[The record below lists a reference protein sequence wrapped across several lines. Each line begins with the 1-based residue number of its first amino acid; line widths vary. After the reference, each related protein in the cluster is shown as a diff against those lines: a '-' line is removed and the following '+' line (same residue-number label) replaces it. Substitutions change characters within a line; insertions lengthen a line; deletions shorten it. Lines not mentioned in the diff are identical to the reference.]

1 MDTIRIMLVEDHQ
14 IVREGLRRMLELSP
28 DMLVVAEAS
37 SGEEALGKLVEVS
50 PDIVITDIKM
60 PGMDGIELTRSVK
73 STYPLCKV
81 LVLTLYEEY
90 LTPAVEAG
98 AAGYLQK
105 DLRRDELISAIRSVR
120 DGRSPIHMSMDSGNL
135 ARLVSDS
142 QEGLSGR
149 ERAVLSLV
157 ARGLTNKDIAEQL
170 SFSET
175 TVKRV
180 IRKVLDKMGVSN
192 RSEAVA
198 QAIRD
203 NLI

>member
-1 MDTIRIMLVEDHQ
+1 MLVEDHQ

-37 SGEEALGKLVEVS
+37 SGEEALGKLEQAS

-60 PGMDGIELTRSVK
+60 PGMDGIELTRRVK
-73 STYPLCKV
+73 NTYPLCKV

-105 DLRRDELISAIRSVR
+105 DLRRDDLIGAIRSVR
-120 DGRSPIHMSMDSGNL
+120 DGRSPIHMSMDRGHL

-142 QEGLSGR
+142 QDGLSGR
-149 ERAVLSLV
+149 ERTVLSLV

-180 IRKVLDKMGVSN
+180 IRNVLDKMGVSN

>member
-1 MDTIRIMLVEDHQ
+1 MDTVRIMLVEDHQ

-37 SGEEALGKLVEVS
+37 NGEEALDQIADVS

-60 PGMDGIELTRSVK
+60 PGMDGIELTSRLK
-73 STYPLCKV
+73 QAYPACAV

-90 LTPAVEAG
+90 LTPAVAAG

-105 DLRRDELISAIRSVR
+105 DLRREELVSAIRAVR
-120 DGRSPIHMSMDSGNL
+120 EGRSPIHMSLEGGHL
-135 ARLVSDS
+135 ARFVSDS
-142 QEGLSGR
+142 KQRLSGR
-149 ERAVLSLV
+149 EGAVLSLIAQGV
-157 ARGLTNKDIAEQL
+157 TNQGIAEQL

-180 IRKVLDKMGVSN
+180 IRQIIDKMGVRN

-198 QAIRD
+198 QAIRE